1 MNTAEIVSDL
11 LPSLAWFT
19 VCDTVPK
26 RWEPVLPIEGEAKV
40 CAVPSMVMELSERPL
55 MLRLQSF
62 TRYTF
67 AVMVL
72 VFADTFLVCVQ
83 STRST

>member
-11 LPSLAWFT
+11 LPSLAWLT

-26 RWEPVLPIEGEAKV
+26 RWVPVLPMEGEEKV
-40 CAVPSMVMELSERPL
+40 CAVPSMVMELSDRPL

-72 VFADTFLVCVQ
+72 VFADTFLACVQ